1 MKMDL
6 AMKKEEIGK
15 CSVFPRNGDVRF
27 SFLPF
32 HSEKFAFPFP
42 PKKRFLI

>member
-15 CSVFPRNGDVRF
+15 CSVFGSSANFRGTK
-27 SFLPF
+27 SLP
-32 HSEKFAFPFP
+32 
-42 PKKRFLI
+42 